1 MARILFDQNTGMI
14 ELLGL
19 KDVITDTFIT
29 SATVNGQIDDADGTT
44 VFGPSVMAS
53 VGASVTRE
61 IDGVSQTFTSGNYR
75 VIVPETTNYTL
86 KSNGKFQRHTVII
99 TADDG
104 TNRDARW
111 EQEIPITTRDFS
123 E

>member
-1 MARILFDQNTGMI
+1 MARILFDKNTGMI

-19 KDVITDTFIT
+19 TDVITGSFIT
-29 SATVNGQIDDADGTT
+29 GATVAGQIDDADGTT
-44 VFGPSVMAS
+44 VFGPSSMPA
-53 VGASVTRE
+53 VGGSVTRE
-61 IDGVSQTFTSGNYR
+61 IDGVSQTFADGNYR
-75 VIVPETTNYTL
+75 VIVPEGTTYTL
-86 KSNGKFQRHTVII
+86 KANGKFQRHTVII